1 MPNECPT
8 LELASYLKLNRA
20 SPEEWLAA
28 ARALFAGEELQCR
41 CSGNQSMI
49 GAIAALEVENGS
61 VVVLHGASG
70 FDFSVNRNRCLK
82 VVVPVSG
89 AIGFSVPGGEWQ
101 ALDGLAILPPTAR
114 ARVRMSAGSQLLI
127 VKPEPELLAGSPVN
141 PSEEGL
147 NELSRLLAQY
157 LQQVRFFRDHQ
168 HAEVQTGI
176 VLNALVDVMSGAA
189 PKVVPLP
196 LVDDRRVLRV
206 IEKIDQQADWEFD
219 LKELALH
226 SGVSERNLYY
236 LMKRQTGMTPY
247 RYFQRSRLTRVRR
260 RLVDCQCDV
269 PHISWYAADEGFTHL
284 GRFAALYREHFGE
297 LPRETVQWRRKLVRS
312 DAPAAHL
319 RHLA

>member
-1 MPNECPT
+1 MLNEFPSP
-8 LELASYLKLNRA
+8 ELASYLKLNHA

-28 ARALFAGEELQCR
+28 ARALFAGEDLQCR
-41 CSGNQSMI
+41 YHGNQSMM
-49 GAIAALEVENGS
+49 GAIAALEVGGGS
-61 VVVLHGASG
+61 MVVLQGASG

-89 AIGFSVPGGEWQ
+89 TIGFSVPGRGWQ
-101 ALDGLAILPPTAR
+101 ELDGLAILPPQAL
-114 ARVRMSAGSQLLI
+114 ARVRMSSGSQLLI
-127 VKPEPELLAGSPVN
+127 AKPEPDLLADGPVN

-147 NELSRLLAQY
+147 NQLSRILEQY
-157 LQQVRFFRDHQ
+157 LQQARFFRDHQ
-168 HAEVQTGI
+168 HAELQTGS
-176 VLNALVDVMSGAA
+176 VLNALVDVMRGGTPQAA
-189 PKVVPLP
+189 PVSQ
-196 LVDDRRVLRV
+196 VDDRRVLRV
-206 IEKIDQQADWEFD
+206 MEKIDQQADWEFD

-297 LPRETVQWRRKLVRS
+297 LPRETVQWRRKLVM
-312 DAPAAHL
+312 APVPDDLPEPVA
-319 RHLA
+319 